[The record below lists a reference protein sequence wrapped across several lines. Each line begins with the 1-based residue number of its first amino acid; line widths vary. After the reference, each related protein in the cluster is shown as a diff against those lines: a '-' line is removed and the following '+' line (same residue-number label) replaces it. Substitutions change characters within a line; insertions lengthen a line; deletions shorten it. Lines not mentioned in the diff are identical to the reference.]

1 MVSVSTS
8 VQKCYQFWWLLTN
21 TFPTRRTS
29 TSAVALVHFYFIHM
43 QIRHANTCSV
53 SLHTHTWSMPR
64 MWLGLWWCHLTSI
77 QCCML
82 AQMKAQEVGEIFKS
96 CPRAR
101 RLNSRAMCTT
111 IHSYPHICCSSAQAV
126 NSSCQQPW
134 NSNSPWTLADW
145 RVELQAVLYQHVRQC
160 TNIHLHEL
168 HKIWRWNCWLSS
180 T

>member
-1 MVSVSTS
+1 MFPTS
-8 VQKCYQFWWLLTN
+8 VQKYYQPVHIWWFLIN

-29 TSAVALVHFYFIHM
+29 TSAVALTSSLLLFS
-43 QIRHANTCSV
+43 HANTQYEHMQCEF
-53 SLHTHTWSMPR
+53 TYAHTWSMPH
-64 MWLGLWWCHLTSI
+64 MWLSLWWCHLTSI

-101 RLNSRAMCTT
+101 WLNSRAMCTT

-145 RVELQAVLYQHVRQC
+145 RVELQAVLYQHVR
-160 TNIHLHEL
+160 
-168 HKIWRWNCWLSS
+168 
-180 T
+180 